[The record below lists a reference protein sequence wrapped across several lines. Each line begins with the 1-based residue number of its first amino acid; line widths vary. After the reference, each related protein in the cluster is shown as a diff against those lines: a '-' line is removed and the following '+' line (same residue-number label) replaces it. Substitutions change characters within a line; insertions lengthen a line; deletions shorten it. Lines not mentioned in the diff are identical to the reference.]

1 MASLKDILGKV
12 PQHPE
17 HHPEGDVYTHSR
29 MVRNSMD
36 VAIELMK
43 QAQQDPDSP
52 FSEFDM
58 NLDKSEINIL
68 RLAGNLHD
76 IGKAGTT
83 AWTVDKNKK
92 IPWQEIPNPD
102 LPENPDM
109 PGKGWQAISHQ
120 DSEYFE
126 PEMKKLDPIWH
137 RMYEKADEK
146 DKEDLWFVIRHHM
159 DLKEEGFGKRLAR
172 IFVDGET
179 GKYKNERRI
188 KLLLVLILMDRRG
201 RGSGTMRASAEEA
214 IVHMIHAAKLAKQRA
229 EEHAEKIRK
238 QREKSP
244 TDPEEFVKYLKAKG
258 LDFHKQIRPVAK
270 GRFGSSDE
278 DIERWFNEHASFRNF
293 FEAFDEEEEVEE
305 ISPQKFLRSDFFK
318 KNILEK
324 IKKYNGKVYQVG
336 GVVRDELIGT
346 ISKDLDL
353 VVVGLDLKEL
363 EEILSGS
370 GKVNLVGKSY
380 GILKFTPPMVSFW
393 DKDEE
398 TGEMVLKHGK
408 LKEEID
414 IATARLEK
422 STGVG
427 HGDVEIT
434 LGKDITLDDEQMR
447 RDFYMNVIS
456 RDVETGE
463 YAGTH
468 TPEGLLDVK
477 NKIIRMTHPKAFEED
492 PLRMLRA
499 VQFAARLLFKVE
511 PKTYKKIQDSA
522 HLITTVS
529 KDRFNEEFIKLFTKA
544 NNPSI
549 GLKLMESFGLLEHL
563 FPGVNFNFDYN
574 AIDRLPKSNYLAF
587 LTMFFSEADPETAGS
602 SIRDNLLHPKGM
614 MGGIG
619 LIETANIVSRSLEFI
634 GQNKAPKDLTDNEVV
649 NFLRKAGSH
658 TATNVQRVVVE
669 NIDDVLVA
677 KGLINKNEG
686 LMSRVESMKQSEV
699 PTSLKD
705 LSISGKDIMDSLN
718 ELPLSKRDK
727 GIMIGKTLNYLLNY
741 AVKNQTNDREE
752 LFGVMKQFIHSRG

>member
-12 PQHPE
+12 PQHPK

-29 MVRNSMD
+29 MVRKSMD

-68 RLAGNLHD
+68 RIAGNLHD

-120 DSEYFE
+120 DPEYFE

-137 RMYEKADEK
+137 RMYEKADGK

-159 DLKEEGFGKRLAR
+159 DLKEEGFGKRLSR

-214 IVHMIHAAKLAKQRA
+214 IVHMIHAAKLAKQRT

-258 LDFHKQIRPVAK
+258 LDFHKQIRPVTK

-278 DIERWFNEHASFRNF
+278 DIERWFNEHTYFRDF
-293 FEAFDEEEEVEE
+293 FEAFDEENDNETM
-305 ISPQKFLRSDFFK
+305 SPQEFLHSDFFK
-318 KNILEK
+318 NIKNA

-336 GVVRDELIGT
+336 GAVRDELIG
-346 ISKDLDL
+346 IVSKDLDL
-353 VVVGLDLKEL
+353 LVVGLELTEL
-363 EEILSGS
+363 ERILDRF
-370 GKVNLVGKSY
+370 GKVDAVGKSF
-380 GILKFTPPMVSFW
+380 GVLKFKPMHASGI
-393 DKDEE
+393 KLDEP
-398 TGEMVLKHGK
+398 L
-408 LKEEID
+408 D
-414 IATARLEK
+414 IATPRLER

-427 HGDVEIT
+427 HGDVEIS
-434 LGKDITLDDEQMR
+434 LGKNITLDDEQLR
-447 RDFYMNVIS
+447 RDFYMNVVS

-468 TPEGLLDVK
+468 SPEGLKDIEL
-477 NKIIRMTHPKAFEED
+477 KIIRMTSPEVFKED

-499 VQFAARLLFKVE
+499 VQFSARLVFEIE
-511 PKTYKKIQDSA
+511 PETHQAIKDSA

-529 KDRFNEEFIKLFTKA
+529 KDRFNEEFIKLFTKSK
-544 NNPSI
+544 NPSI
-549 GLKLMESFGLLEHL
+549 GLRYMESLDLLKHL

-587 LTMFFSEADPETAGS
+587 LTMFFSEAEPSTAGS
-602 SIRDNLLHPKGM
+602 IILDNLLHPKGM

-619 LIETANIVSRSLEFI
+619 LTETANIVSRSLEFI

-658 TATNVQRVVVE
+658 TATDVQRRVVE
-669 NIDDVLVA
+669 SIDDVLVA

-705 LSISGKDIMDSLN
+705 LSISGRDVMNSLN
-718 ELPLSKRDK
+718 ELPLPKLDK
-727 GIMIGKTLNYLLNY
+727 GILIGKTLKHLLDY

-752 LFGVMKQFIHSRG
+752 LFGVMKQFINSRG